1 MWCIRMN
8 LHGTKFD
15 NNELL
20 GTMFALISVLLFLGL
35 SEDVTIT
42 RSII

>member
-1 MWCIRMN
+1 VVHTNEFAR
-8 LHGTKFD
+8 TEFD